1 LDIYFENLIWMKN
14 GKIDGKS
21 PVRWMNSLTG
31 EVSFG
36 DYQSFSEKW
45 SEFPLDLKKNIRL
58 FVASKQLMSVRK
70 TSQIKIFNITPIR
83 FLGFFPKI
91 HELIYKKTPN
101 FFFDCSGKVL
111 QNFNSVVNDLNIQHS
126 ELYSLGLGINWEG
139 KALTIYPSRS
149 LITIRYGF
157 SDFVSFSI
165 DVSKEKYF
173 AKEKLNL
180 LINSLGK
187 FEKIKVIINNGHEK
201 LIESALSNYK
211 KELVTL
217 KTDYLL
223 PELIIN
229 KNYLDTKKTL
239 FRLFVL
245 SFNKLIFLMKYKSV
259 SSFSIPVFISII
271 GFFMILLHDYYETSN
286 PLKTS
291 SHQLDYSSEG
301 SSSLSFF
308 DNFIK
313 QSKSLNTKNVKSIE
327 LNVTQKP
334 QSMVGALKIM
344 FNSESVDDYND
355 LLDGISGLA
364 KNAKFENQNTNL
376 FLAVNYLFKK
386 PSQLKKQSEIVFSVK
401 QLIKNYSI
409 GNNLSADQVRA
420 QSENKVIITLENQ
433 QIGKINNFLH
443 SLQKRQSGWDWV
455 SLRFIRNS
463 QQSTSFYGTLELLKG
478 SN

>member
-1 LDIYFENLIWMKN
+1 M
-14 GKIDGKS
+14 
-21 PVRWMNSLTG
+21 
-31 EVSFG
+31 
-36 DYQSFSEKW
+36 
-45 SEFPLDLKKNIRL
+45 
-58 FVASKQLMSVRK
+58 
-70 TSQIKIFNITPIR
+70 
-83 FLGFFPKI
+83 
-91 HELIYKKTPN
+91 
-101 FFFDCSGKVL
+101 
-111 QNFNSVVNDLNIQHS
+111 
-126 ELYSLGLGINWEG
+126 
-139 KALTIYPSRS
+139 
-149 LITIRYGF
+149 
-157 SDFVSFSI
+157 
-165 DVSKEKYF
+165 
-173 AKEKLNL
+173 
-180 LINSLGK
+180 
-187 FEKIKVIINNGHEK
+187 
-201 LIESALSNYK
+201 
-211 KELVTL
+211 
-217 KTDYLL
+217 
-223 PELIIN
+223 
-229 KNYLDTKKTL
+229 
-239 FRLFVL
+239 
-245 SFNKLIFLMKYKSV
+245 
-259 SSFSIPVFISII
+259 
-271 GFFMILLHDYYETSN
+271 
-286 PLKTS
+286 
-291 SHQLDYSSEG
+291 
-301 SSSLSFF
+301 SFF

-376 FLAVNYLFKK
+376 FLSVNYLFKK

-455 SLRFIRNS
+455 SLRFTRNS

>member
-1 LDIYFENLIWMKN
+1 MDIYFENLIWMKN

-70 TSQIKIFNITPIR
+70 TSQIKIYNITPIR

-111 QNFNSVVNDLNIQHS
+111 QNLNNVVNDLNIQHP

-173 AKEKLNL
+173 VKEKLNL

-201 LIESALSNYK
+201 LIESALSDYK

-239 FRLFVL
+239 FRT
-245 SFNKLIFLMKYKSV
+245 IF
-259 SSFSIPVFISII
+259 I
-271 GFFMILLHDYYETSN
+271 
-286 PLKTS
+286 
-291 SHQLDYSSEG
+291 
-301 SSSLSFF
+301 
-308 DNFIK
+308 NF
-313 QSKSLNTKNVKSIE
+313 
-327 LNVTQKP
+327 
-334 QSMVGALKIM
+334 
-344 FNSESVDDYND
+344 
-355 LLDGISGLA
+355 
-364 KNAKFENQNTNL
+364 
-376 FLAVNYLFKK
+376 
-386 PSQLKKQSEIVFSVK
+386 
-401 QLIKNYSI
+401 
-409 GNNLSADQVRA
+409 
-420 QSENKVIITLENQ
+420 
-433 QIGKINNFLH
+433 
-443 SLQKRQSGWDWV
+443 
-455 SLRFIRNS
+455 
-463 QQSTSFYGTLELLKG
+463 
-478 SN
+478 